1 MKADNY
7 NFVQLSKGY
16 MNHFRGLISKH
27 PLAAEILIFFMEK
40 MGRTTN
46 AVVCSY
52 QLLQEVTGYS
62 RPSVARA
69 VRILK
74 KDNWIDT
81 VKVGNATAYCVNEK
95 VAWQAGRDE
104 RQYAIFSATVVAT
117 STEQE
122 SNFREKSKEKLT
134 YIPFVEKE

>member
-1 MKADNY
+1 
-7 NFVQLSKGY
+7 
-16 MNHFRGLISKH
+16 
-27 PLAAEILIFFMEK
+27 